1 MSKPNIR
8 SFRYSDRV
16 AEILINQPGDSLN
29 EKFENLVIYCFDR
42 VPWVEQRLETLE
54 QQIEYKRKVM
64 HDMEKTF
71 EQINMMNQELSNMKI
86 DLQRAARR
94 AKAVADN
101 DL

>member
-29 EKFENLVIYCFDR
+29 EKFENLVLYCFDR
-42 VPWVEQRLETLE
+42 VPCVEQRLDTLE
-54 QQIEYKRKVM
+54 MQIEYKRKVM

-71 EQINMMNQELSNMKI
+71 EQINMMNQELATMKI
-86 DLQRAARR
+86 NLERASRR
-94 AKAVADN
+94 AKNVADGVM
-101 DL
+101 